1 MKRQKTLASAIS
13 FEKYRKPTRRE
24 LFLAEMEQRVPWKE
38 LCALLEPFSPKAEGM
53 SSHRVGE
60 NAPDSLSTEL
70 VQPQRQGRGRD
81 PSATWNPCGASP
93 VSTSTTNPLR
103 ATPPPH
109 HGERFSPVHR
119 GVVSL
124 KNATRVKKGSRDGE
138 NHSFPLP
145 WVRETWSLGGI
156 SPFRSAVDIFREA
169 CSGFP

>member
-93 VSTSTTNPLR
+93 VSISG
-103 ATPPPH
+103 ATPFRTRP
-109 HGERFSPVHR
+109 RFARSAIFWKPTSSQESLR
-119 GVVSL
+119 GGKSF
-124 KNATRVKKGSRDGE
+124 SRLPGLQALRGNQRARHDHPCSFAGE
-138 NHSFPLP
+138 NL
-145 WVRETWSLGGI
+145 REETRPGDAFHEEGNL
-156 SPFRSAVDIFREA
+156 
-169 CSGFP
+169 